1 MKRKN
6 IIVTAILCAFMLA
19 AGPFVGDVVELGD
32 ATGKAESTM
41 SADDVNNVT
50 DYSQA
55 GNWLTVDTSGSLPV
69 DVFYLY
75 PTSWQKGPN
84 DGNYCAVDNVSMIK
98 GAIGA
103 FSRQATAFLPV
114 GNIYA
119 PYYRQADATYTL
131 SMPTIA
137 QQDEAVR
144 IIPAADGVAAFNY
157 YLEHYN
163 KGRPFILAGHSQ
175 GSNVLLYVLSA
186 IKDQPEVLGRM
197 VAAYVIGFSVT
208 NDYLAQNSPLK
219 FGTGPDDTGVIIS
232 YNTEAEGVTSSPV
245 VRPGAIAINP
255 ISWTLTDKVA
265 PKEVN
270 AGSIRLISAVSC
282 DLTPV
287 KDLASAQVDTTRGV
301 VVCKSVNVSKFSNPA
316 LPTGVYHTY
325 DYPFYFYNIRA
336 NAQNRVEK
344 YLAAH
349 PSGK

>member
-1 MKRKN
+1 MKKKN
-6 IIVTAILCAFMLA
+6 IIVTAILCAFMLV
-19 AGPFVGDVVELGD
+19 AGPFIGDVVGLGD
-32 ATGKAESTM
+32 VTGKAENTM
-41 SADDVNNVT
+41 SPDDVNNVT
-50 DYSQA
+50 DYSNSN
-55 GNWLTVDTSGSLPV
+55 NWLTVDTSGSKPV
-69 DVFYLY
+69 DVFYVY
-75 PTSWQKGPN
+75 PTAWTKGPN
-84 DGNYCAVDNVSMIK
+84 DSNYCAVDNVSMIK
-98 GAIGA
+98 GANGA
-103 FSRQATAFLPV
+103 FNRQATAFLPV

-137 QQDEAVR
+137 EQDESVR

-163 KGRPFILAGHSQ
+163 NGRPFILAGHSQ
-175 GSNVLLYVLSA
+175 GSNVLLYILSQ
-186 IKDQPEVLGRM
+186 IKDQPEVYSRM

-208 NDYLAQNSPLK
+208 KDYLEQNSPLK
-219 FGTGPDDTGVIIS
+219 FATGPDDTGVIIS

-255 ISWTLTDKVA
+255 ILWTLTDKEA
-265 PKEVN
+265 PKEHN
-270 AGSIRLISAVSC
+270 AGSIRPISAAVS

-287 KDLASAQVDTTRGV
+287 KDLASAQVNTERGV
-301 VVCKSVNVSKFSNPA
+301 VVCKSVEVSKFSNPA

>member
-1 MKRKN
+1 MKKKN
-6 IIVTAILCAFMLA
+6 TILTAILCAFLLA
-19 AGPFVGDVVELGD
+19 IGIIAGLGD

-55 GNWLTVDTSGSLPV
+55 GNWLTVDASGSLPV

-75 PTSWQKGPN
+75 PTAWQKGPN

-98 GAIGA
+98 GALGA
-103 FSRQATAFLPV
+103 FNRQATAFLPV

-119 PYYRQADATYTL
+119 PYYRQADAAYTL
-131 SMPTIA
+131 SMPKIA
-137 QQDEAVR
+137 DQDEAIR

-175 GSNVLLYVLSA
+175 GSNVLLYVLSS
-186 IKDQPEVLGRM
+186 IKDKPDVLDRM
-197 VAAYVIGFSVT
+197 VAAYVIGFAVT
-208 NDYLAQNSPLK
+208 KDYLAQNASLK
-219 FGTGPDDTGVIIS
+219 FATGPDDTGVIIS
-232 YNTEAEGVTSSPV
+232 FNTEAEGVTSSPV
-245 VRPGAIAINP
+245 VRPGSIAINP
-255 ISWTLTDKVA
+255 ISWTLTEAEA
-265 PKEVN
+265 PKEAN

-282 DLTPV
+282 ELTPV
-287 KDLASAQVDTTRGV
+287 KDLASAQVDTGRGV
-301 VVCKSVNVSKFSNPA
+301 VVCKSVDVSKYSMPG
-316 LPTGVYHTY
+316 LPSGVYHTY
-325 DYPFYFYNIRA
+325 DYPFYYYNIRA
-336 NAQNRVEK
+336 NALSRVEK